1 MTMEERPGKS
11 HGTDTLERVS
21 LEEFQRLSEE
31 DEHRVELSRGRLVR
45 EPRPGAEHGWLVGKL
60 VQRIG
65 SHASERGLG
74 IAVTE
79 TGFLLNVEPPTVRG
93 PDVAFIAEENLPSEG
108 IPSGFW
114 TVPPDLA
121 VEVVSPSN
129 SSEEIQEK
137 VLQYL
142 EADTRLVWVVDPGT
156 RSVTA
161 YRSRNEIRLLTEG
174 DTLDGA
180 DVLPGFRLP
189 VTDLFETIRGR

>member
-1 MTMEERPGKS
+1 MEGKPGGKS
-11 HGTDTLERVS
+11 LGTDTLERVS
-21 LEEFQRLSEE
+21 LEEFQRLPEE
-31 DEHRVELSRGRLVR
+31 DGRRVELSRGRLIR
-45 EPRPGAEHGWLVGKL
+45 EPRPGAEHGWLAGRVFRAVDAYVEEHGAGL
-60 VQRIG
+60 VIF
-65 SHASERGLG
+65 
-74 IAVTE
+74 E

-93 PDVAFIAEENLPSEG
+93 PDVAFIAEANLPSG
-108 IPSGFW
+108 GVPSGFW

-129 SSEEIQEK
+129 TSEEMQEK

-156 RSVTA
+156 RSVTV

-180 DVLPGFRLP
+180 DVLPGFRLS
-189 VTDLFETIRGR
+189 VADLFGTTGGS